1 MTLDDLGLLL
11 EELMRV
17 REQWYRL
24 GLQLKVRP
32 ETLETIRKQFSD
44 PRGQIVYLHD
54 PRDQVLSLH
63 DPRDRV
69 LSLHDPRDKLRE
81 MLKVWLT
88 TSDNPSWKT
97 LTDALRSRTV
107 EHYWLAAVLEAKYC
121 QTKVHESKY

>member
-1 MTLDDLGLLL
+1 
-11 EELMRV
+11 MRV

-32 ETLETIRKQFSD
+32 ETLETIRKQFSN
-44 PRGQIVYLHD
+44 
-54 PRDQVLSLH
+54 S
-63 DPRDRV
+63 RDRV
-69 LSLHDPRDKLRE
+69 QE
-81 MLKVWLT
+81 MLKIWLT

-121 QTKVHESKY
+121 QVVETEVHESKH